1 MRRVALAAAGLAA
14 LALGATALA
23 APILGLTGSAVRFQA
38 QVGQDTV
45 VRQAFLG
52 WGQGQ
57 SYGSS
62 FGVLLQTLGP
72 VPMLHLSTQG
82 PGGKTAAVTPGSIA
96 TGAGDGYL
104 AALNAAISRW
114 GKGIYVRPMA
124 EMNNSGNP
132 WSGFLSS
139 GASRGSA
146 YAPAQYRR
154 AFGRIAVLL
163 HGGTAAQVAARLR
176 ALGEPGYRGPELAE
190 NPFPRLRIVWSPLAG
205 GSPRSG
211 SNAASAYYP
220 GNSYVDVVGGD
231 IYKEAGS
238 SPPWDALDALRAFAV
253 AHGKPFAVPEW
264 GLFGVDDAGFVTDMC
279 AFLKRHPVE
288 TEEFYE
294 SKPGSI
300 FDLAPKP
307 ASRKAYAD
315 CIVPL
320 AGALP
325 SWATG
330 GPGTATKIALSLTP
344 DPDAGDAPLTT
355 SFAVSARLSVPIVH
369 WQILFGDGA
378 AASGAGTPAATV
390 AHRYAAAGTYTA
402 LLAVFPAAPYDIAS
416 ATFVTAAT
424 VAVGAGDPV
433 ASLAPP
439 ADSGRAPL
447 KVAFRLKVAPALH
460 VTSWKLVFGDG
471 LETDRTGA
479 PPGFAGH
486 TFTRP
491 GSYTVLLLLET
502 AKGEIPAL
510 ASVAVH

>member
-1 MRRVALAAAGLAA
+1 MRRAVLAAVGLAA
-14 LALGATALA
+14 LALGATAVA
-23 APILGLTGSAVRFQA
+23 APILGLTGSADRFKS

-57 SYGSS
+57 SYGSP
-62 FGVLLQTLGP
+62 FGVLLQSLGP

-82 PGGKTAAVTPGSIA
+82 RGGKTAAVTPGSIA

-114 GKGIYVRPMA
+114 GKAIYVRPMA

-146 YAPAQYRR
+146 YTPAQYRR
-154 AFGRIAVLL
+154 AFARIAVLL
-163 HGGTAAQVAARLR
+163 HGGTPAQVAARLR
-176 ALGEPGYRGPELAE
+176 ELGEPPYRGPALAE
-190 NPFPRLRIVWSPLAG
+190 NAFPRLRVVWSPLAG
-205 GSPRSG
+205 GSPRSA
-211 SNAASAYYP
+211 SNDPTEYYP
-220 GNSYVDVVGGD
+220 GNAYVDVVGGD

-238 SPPWDALDALRAFAV
+238 APPWNALDALRVFAG

-264 GLFGVDDAGFVTDMC
+264 GLFGVDDGRFVTDMC
-279 AFLKRHPVE
+279 TFLKRNAVE

-300 FDLAPKP
+300 FDLASKP

-320 AGALP
+320 AGELP

-330 GPGTATKIALSLTP
+330 GPGTATKVALSLTP
-344 DPDAGDAPLTT
+344 DPDAGDAPLATT
-355 SFAVSARLSVPIVH
+355 FAVAARLSVPIVH
-369 WQILFGDGA
+369 WQILFGDGKTA
-378 AASGAGTPAATV
+378 GGAGPPPTTV
-390 AHRYAAAGTYTA
+390 AHRYAAGGTYTA
-402 LLAVFPAAPYDIAS
+402 LLAVFPAAPYDLAT
-416 ATFVTAAT
+416 ATFLATAT
-424 VAVGAGDPV
+424 VAVSAGDPV
-433 ASLAPP
+433 ASVAPSVS
-439 ADSGRAPL
+439 SGRAPL
-447 KVAFRLKVAPALH
+447 KVSFRLRVAPTLH
-460 VTSWKLVFGDG
+460 VNGWRLVFGDG
-471 LETDRTGA
+471 LETVRTGA
-479 PPGFAGH
+479 PPSFAGH
-486 TFTRP
+486 TFTKP

-502 AKGEIPAL
+502 ARGEL
-510 ASVAVH
+510 AAVAPVAVH